1 MAPLER
7 SFGRNDSNDASS
19 RSFAATQKK
28 SGRDSP
34 DTPFEEDGVSS
45 EHGGSSEEDRA
56 STTDFEARRFSGR
69 ASSTDASTTAKRA
82 PFEYTSARR
91 KEIADA
97 MVRYFFYVE
106 HGVPSH
112 SAGESAEAH
121 LAPPKQEW
129 FERTLALVPPEPK
142 GSMTRARF
150 ETLIL
155 RFLEEMRE
163 DQARAARKAVVDYA
177 LTDAHERRRLGVEAP
192 RRFCPR
198 PGLGAGGRA
207 PQARQARRDTRGR
220 GARAS
225 SRRKERASPVEIG
238 AAASSHFAP
247 SPYVSLPLGWSAS
260 VDDARF
266 ALERRLRVNTWHA
279 LELARDWHAHHAEEP
294 LCDVTSEAFTLGLPY
309 EADAFDAF
317 QKAAFERA
325 KNGIWD
331 SWRAKSMAAFKTRP
345 PAPANASR
353 LGGGDVYEAVAA
365 QQASEL
371 RALVR
376 RRVAEYAAFFETRA
390 FSDEHLYA
398 DPLAEKLLWDRAPVF
413 VVRVV
418 PHVTE
423 TETRVEVEAEDEEGE
438 EGEEEGEAD
447 RRIGGGPAD
456 PAADPEEGA
465 DPAAATT
472 DDAASIATEP
482 DSPEASAGGGGKR
495 RFVTPDRKS
504 AEARFDP
511 PLDAVARVAVGAL
524 DRFVL
529 AAAGVPRGAPP
540 APPKK
545 AVREMTASEIAAEKS
560 KPKPKTAL
568 SSATLEDSPIAEAR
582 HAVHVVMRRAA
593 IAPRGVANLF
603 DPHLRLLTIDAESH
617 ARAFAEAEKT
627 LPEYQEEIDA
637 FLEEARVVENL
648 ASERVMCGVYS
659 VDCSQLKSALADA
672 ARRVARGAD
681 GCRARRRASPTRASS
696 RRSRP
701 SRRACVP
708 PLGDGRG
715 VRRAEDV
722 HEVPARRARRAQGCH
737 RAERRAGRVPGRV
750 FQ

>member
-1 MAPLER
+1 MTQT
-7 SFGRNDSNDASS
+7 SS
-19 RSFAATQKK
+19 RSFAATQ

-56 STTDFEARRFSGR
+56 STTDFGAAFSVARRR
-69 ASSTDASTTAKRA
+69 LNAATTAERA

-177 LTDAHERRRLGVEAP
+177 LTDAHERRRLGVEALAAFLP
-192 RRFCPR
+192 APPGSALAAERHRRAR
-198 PGLGAGGRA
+198 HAETREGG
-207 PQARQARRDTRGR
+207 

-438 EGEEEGEAD
+438 EGEEEGEG
-447 RRIGGGPAD
+447 RSRPAD

-495 RFVTPDRKS
+495 RFVTRTIKS

-524 DRFVL
+524 DRVL
-529 AAAGVPRGAPP
+529 AAAGVRGA
-540 APPKK
+540 APC
-545 AVREMTASEIAAEKS
+545 AAQEGG
-560 KPKPKTAL
+560 
-568 SSATLEDSPIAEAR
+568 AR
-582 HAVHVVMRRAA
+582 DDR
-593 IAPRGVANLF
+593 
-603 DPHLRLLTIDAESH
+603 LRD
-617 ARAFAEAEKT
+617 
-627 LPEYQEEIDA
+627 
-637 FLEEARVVENL
+637 
-648 ASERVMCGVYS
+648 
-659 VDCSQLKSALADA
+659 
-672 ARRVARGAD
+672 
-681 GCRARRRASPTRASS
+681 RRR
-696 RRSRP
+696 
-701 SRRACVP
+701 
-708 PLGDGRG
+708 
-715 VRRAEDV
+715 E
-722 HEVPARRARRAQGCH
+722 E
-737 RAERRAGRVPGRV
+737 
-750 FQ
+750 

>member
-1 MAPLER
+1 MANAIPPAMAHALPPAINEFAPFARASVFGDVRDLYRHAPTARIGANYTPSAHARLLERPRKAPPVTKRTGMETNAEILRMPAPAYPSAADMSGRDPKTGARVDPRAAAAVAPLER

-19 RSFAATQKK
+19 RSFAATRKK

-177 LTDAHERRRLGVEAP
+177 LTDPHERRRLGVEALAAFLP
-192 RRFCPR
+192 APPGSALAAERHRRAR
-198 PGLGAGGRA
+198 HAETREGG
-207 PQARQARRDTRGR
+207 

-353 LGGGDVYEAVAA
+353 LGGGDVYEAV
-365 QQASEL
+365 QLLQND
-371 RALVR
+371 
-376 RRVAEYAAFFETRA
+376 AFRQ
-390 FSDEHLYA
+390 DC
-398 DPLAEKLLWDRAPVF
+398 
-413 VVRVV
+413 
-418 PHVTE
+418 
-423 TETRVEVEAEDEEGE
+423 
-438 EGEEEGEAD
+438 
-447 RRIGGGPAD
+447 
-456 PAADPEEGA
+456 
-465 DPAAATT
+465 
-472 DDAASIATEP
+472 
-482 DSPEASAGGGGKR
+482 
-495 RFVTPDRKS
+495 
-504 AEARFDP
+504 
-511 PLDAVARVAVGAL
+511 AVAAELHGLAAL
-524 DRFVL
+524 DSGLRKVYVVGDSGSGHTVERDL
-529 AAAGVPRGAPP
+529 
-540 APPKK
+540 K
-545 AVREMTASEIAAEKS
+545 ACYRIS
-560 KPKPKTAL
+560 KHK
-568 SSATLEDSPIAEAR
+568 I
-582 HAVHVVMRRAA
+582 
-593 IAPRGVANLF
+593 
-603 DPHLRLLTIDAESH
+603 
-617 ARAFAEAEKT
+617 
-627 LPEYQEEIDA
+627 
-637 FLEEARVVENL
+637 RVN
-648 ASERVMCGVYS
+648 
-659 VDCSQLKSALADA
+659 
-672 ARRVARGAD
+672 
-681 GCRARRRASPTRASS
+681 
-696 RRSRP
+696 
-701 SRRACVP
+701 
-708 PLGDGRG
+708 
-715 VRRAEDV
+715 
-722 HEVPARRARRAQGCH
+722 
-737 RAERRAGRVPGRV
+737 
-750 FQ
+750 